1 MYLHGLKDDEE
12 KKQAQYGLLAALV
25 LLQNYIFM
33 DNPAMMKWTIMFTK
47 YLSMGGVA
55 EAPKQDSLEKLTVI
69 PKPFPFNEGSLGKC
83 GLLAQVKRIAKLQE
97 QVMRLQ

>member
-12 KKQAQYGLLAALV
+12 KKQAKYGLLAGLV

-33 DNPAMMKWTIMFTK
+33 DSPAMIKWTIMFTK
-47 YLSMGGVA
+47 YLSMGVVA

-69 PKPFPFNEGSLGKC
+69 PKPLPFNEGSLGKC